1 MTEFCRE
8 GEIHLGWEKHL
19 CKNKLPSSA
28 ELNPA
33 RPQPGFFPGP
43 GGRWRP
49 RPTTK
54 APPPAPAALVLPRR
68 RVLGAQWGAAS
79 GQAGQLSCGR
89 REGRHACEVPW
100 VGPNDAG
107 TQRCRGQTRVPCP
120 SEPGS
125 ARKAQREAM
134 AEPSEPG
141 RPASAGSGSLE
152 EEEDEER
159 EPLLPRIVL
168 AQPPKGAPGSAVR
181 LVKAA
186 EEEGAASAG
195 QAGDQELLLQPRD
208 ASLSPSLGLG
218 RHRSSPTHRDRHR
231 SLGSGATQ
239 LFSSP
244 ALSQSAC
251 HRRRSAPIHVPPRG
265 PCPHRLSVSC

>member
-1 MTEFCRE
+1 M
-8 GEIHLGWEKHL
+8 
-19 CKNKLPSSA
+19 LPSSA

-68 RVLGAQWGAAS
+68 RVLGAQWSAAS

-89 REGRHACEVPW
+89 REGQHACEVPW

-231 SLGSGATQ
+231 SLGSGAIQ